1 MAWGKGGKSSKG
13 KGKTKTKV
21 IYEYVEAPWRVKSS
35 FTKGGRKGKG
45 KGKGKGKKPKKAFAD
60 LPEERKEEIREK
72 HARIQEEL
80 GRETQGDTFY
90 FGELLQRRKAY
101 GWVKPSNFGKL
112 PSEVQAKVKE
122 MIKAKRAS
130 VKGNGSD
137 NEVFKQNVLFLHMSD
152 VEEGVKV
159 QPGDRVKF
167 KVYVDNEGAGAY
179 EVSVK
184 S

>member
-1 MAWGKGGKSSKG
+1 MG
-13 KGKTKTKV
+13 
-21 IYEYVEAPWRVKSS
+21 YMYVPIQVPWMK
-35 FTKGGRKGKG
+35 KPKGKG
-45 KGKGKGKKPKKAFAD
+45 KGKGKGKKPKQAFAD
-60 LPEERKEEIREK
+60 LPEERKEEIRAKHEEK
-72 HARIQEEL
+72 QDEL
-80 GRETQGDTFY
+80 GRETQGDAFY
-90 FGELLQRRKAY
+90 FGELVQRRKAY
-101 GWVKPSNFGKL
+101 GWVKPANFGKL

-122 MIKAKRAS
+122 MIKAKKAS
-130 VKGNGSD
+130 VREHESP

-152 VEEGVKV
+152 VKEGVKV